1 MEIDPKIIGE
11 AVARRRRQLGW
22 SQDQLAG
29 ESGSSQSTIDRIEK
43 GQFKRLPSDLPAIAH
58 ALDLDIPAL
67 NLARIGVGENRAA
80 RNELPVFAAA
90 EGGAGEMVV
99 STDPIEFVPRPWYM
113 REVRD
118 GYAVLVVGESMIP
131 VFEPGDMAIV
141 NPRLPPIRGKDMIFI
156 ATEAAGE
163 FTASIKRLVSWTER
177 DWRVQQ
183 FNKPKEFTMARTK
196 WPKALRVVGKY
207 YGG

>member
-1 MEIDPKIIGE
+1 MDVDPKTIGE

-22 SQDQLAG
+22 SQDQLASA
-29 ESGSSQSTIDRIEK
+29 SGSSQSTVDRIEK

-58 ALDLDIPAL
+58 ALDLDIPAV
-67 NLARIGVGENRAA
+67 NLARIGVPDGRAA
-80 RNELPVFAAA
+80 RQELPVFAAA

-156 ATEAAGE
+156 GNEAAGE
-163 FTASIKRLVSWTER
+163 FRASIKRLVSWTEKE
-177 DWRVQQ
+177 WRVQQ
-183 FNKPKEFTMARTK
+183 FNRPKEFTMARQK
-196 WPKALRVVGKY
+196 WPKALRVVGKF

>member
-1 MEIDPKIIGE
+1 MDMDPKAVGE

-22 SQDQLAG
+22 SQDQLASA
-29 ESGSSQSTIDRIEK
+29 SGSSQSTVDRIEK

-58 ALDLDIPAL
+58 ALDLDLPAL
-67 NLARIGVGENRAA
+67 NLGRISEGRGTRQ
-80 RNELPVFAAA
+80 ELPVFAAA
-90 EGGAGEMVV
+90 EGGPGEMVV

-131 VFEPGDMAIV
+131 VFEPGDFAIV

-156 ATEAAGE
+156 GSEAAGE
-163 FTASIKRLVSWTER
+163 FTASIKRLLSWTER
-177 DWRVQQ
+177 EWRVQQ
-183 FNKPKEFTMARTK
+183 FNKPKEFTMPRQK
-196 WPKALRVVGKY
+196 WPKALRVVGKF

>member
-1 MEIDPKIIGE
+1 MDMDPQAIGT
-11 AVARRRRQLGW
+11 AIARKRRQMGW
-22 SQDQLAG
+22 SQDQLASA
-29 ESGSSQSTIDRIEK
+29 SGSSQSTIDRIEK

-58 ALDLDIPAL
+58 ALDLDLPSV
-67 NLARIGVGENRAA
+67 NLSRIVAPDGRTARH
-80 RNELPVFAAA
+80 ELPVFAAA
-90 EGGAGEMVV
+90 EGGPGEMVV

-156 ATEAAGE
+156 GNEAAGE
-163 FTASIKRLVSWTER
+163 FTASIKRLVSWTEKE
-177 DWRVQQ
+177 WRVQQ
-183 FNKPKEFTMARTK
+183 FNKPKEFTIPRQK
-196 WPKALRVVGKY
+196 WPKALRVVGKH